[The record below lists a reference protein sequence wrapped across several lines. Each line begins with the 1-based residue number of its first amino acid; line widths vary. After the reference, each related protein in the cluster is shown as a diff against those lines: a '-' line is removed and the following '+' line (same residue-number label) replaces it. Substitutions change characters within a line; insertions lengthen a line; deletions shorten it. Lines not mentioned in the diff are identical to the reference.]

1 MQMKLIQ
8 NSPNKNT
15 NEINSNSP
23 TKIQIKLIQI
33 PQEAKVLKVLQRT
46 VPGILEESRGM
57 ASGQTTEWSPNRS
70 AAKLLRRFGLT
81 LLLPVHLNGRGPAAA
96 EGT

>member
-1 MQMKLIQ
+1 MKL
-8 NSPNKNT
+8 N
-15 NEINSNSP
+15 
-23 TKIQIKLIQI
+23 QI
-33 PQEAKVLKVLQRT
+33 PQQQIDTEAIEVPKVLQRT
-46 VPGILEESRGM
+46 VPGILEDSRGM

-81 LLLPVHLNGRGPAAA
+81 LLLPVHLNVGGPEAA